1 MLENLSDIIGILA
14 TVIGIITSVGFY
26 LQTFKIIRRKSSADV
41 SVKAFFLFSIGI
53 FTWFVYGISLNNLP
67 LIISNVIA
75 LIGTVSV
82 IITYFKYKK

>member
-1 MLENLSDIIGILA
+1 MLESLSDIIGILA
-14 TVIGIITSVGFY
+14 TVIGILTSLGFY

-41 SVKAFFLFSIGI
+41 SVKAYFLFSIGI
-53 FTWFVYGISLNNLP
+53 FFWFIYGISLNNLP
-67 LIISNVIA
+67 LILSNIIA